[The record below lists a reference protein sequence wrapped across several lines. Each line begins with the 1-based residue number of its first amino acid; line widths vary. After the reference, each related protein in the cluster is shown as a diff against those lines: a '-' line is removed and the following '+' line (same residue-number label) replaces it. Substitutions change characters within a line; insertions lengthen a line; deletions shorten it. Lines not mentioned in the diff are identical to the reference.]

1 MEAQPDPGGWG
12 VGGEATRL
20 LLEFLRVLVHL
31 ILYTRRVYPEETFE
45 RRRFLEVIVYRCAQ
59 KHRLKRHP
67 RHRSKPH
74 FLPFRRSRHPGLCEY
89 IDDAVQGLG
98 ELLCAGLAEAFV
110 IVIHEAGETHR
121 CELPRSRELQFYAP
135 SVFERFVVEL
145 HSHSEEG
152 GTNASLCDPQGLAS
166 LRAHLRGFLLKV
178 QVSPSLLSPPRERDV
193 SFKIEVH
200 ARSDQQDMP
209 LSDHLRDR
217 WVQCDHRSEVA
228 SFHGPSRV
236 VPLKSLCLPAL
247 GIQLLAQEAMSK

>member
-45 RRRFLEVIVYRCAQ
+45 RRRFLEVIVY
-59 KHRLKRHP
+59 
-67 RHRSKPH
+67 
-74 FLPFRRSRHPGLCEY
+74 RSRHPGLCEY